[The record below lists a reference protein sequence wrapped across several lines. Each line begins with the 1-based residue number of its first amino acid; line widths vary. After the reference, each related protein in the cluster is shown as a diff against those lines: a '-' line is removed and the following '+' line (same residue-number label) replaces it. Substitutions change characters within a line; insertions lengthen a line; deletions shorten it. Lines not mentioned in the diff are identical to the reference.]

1 MMAFALMAMLPM
13 FGWSQDNREAIMRNR
28 LAGQESRTWTWNTEA
43 PYGYVW
49 GNMGYH
55 GAPGHSVAFDGEGL
69 WWGVSSEEDFLGQL
83 PYQSDTHVPTG
94 EESMKATMTF
104 YADGFICSNDA
115 QGNRIRQG
123 LWSIVPND
131 DINDD
136 MKEGDLNTSAGS
148 ILFPF
153 AINRG
158 GEKPTH
164 FEILSLTNSTLT
176 LCYAEAGQGEWGEA
190 TFWQFKA
197 QDEGNSDYTCTVDG
211 ICYEVL
217 SERNRTCQ
225 VIYSKPN
232 PSLTVVNIASEVTI
246 GGKSYAVTRIDGA
259 AFAKWGN
266 IQSVTIPESVTE
278 IGSRAFS
285 GSSLQSIT
293 LPNSITEIKD
303 GTFMDCSNLSA
314 VTLRN
319 NLKTIGA
326 DAFSRCS
333 SLTEITLPAS
343 LTTVGKGA
351 FDRCWKLN
359 KFVVASGNPTFKSFS
374 GVIYDP
380 SLTKLLLCPPG
391 RTGFDVPEDIIEIG
405 MGAFYGSAL
414 KTVNLPS
421 GLQRIG
427 DDAFSGC
434 SELQA
439 IDIPASVTE
448 LGVGAFWACT
458 SLTEVEI
465 PEGVE
470 TLNKT
475 FGGCS
480 NLRSVVL
487 PESLIELYDQ
497 CFYNCTSLES
507 ITLPASVRVMDGW
520 GIFYECTQMKTINC
534 WIEQPI
540 NIDVLSTLSG
550 IDSQSTLYVPYQS
563 LYAYNQ
569 SAWNVFLIR
578 ALPETVPNDTHST
591 FYYTTNDGSPLSLY
605 TDRTLFIDP
614 TGQPLQVLSHTQQS
628 DGSWAIELSGIA
640 FGIADNAFY
649 NQYNLKTVALPA
661 SIVEIGKSAFSF
673 CDLSDI
679 NIPEGVFK
687 LQDEALRGN
696 NFESLTLPQSL
707 QNIEYGA
714 LANCH
719 NLRSLDIPAHVQR
732 IDEQWDLTALETI
745 TVGKDNHHFRS
756 PNQSNVI
763 ITNYDKVILG
773 CRNSVIPEGVTA
785 IGTDAFAYCPLTSIT
800 LPESLEHI
808 YSDAFYNCHEL
819 TSIHIPKN
827 VQRMYAAF
835 TSCDRLNSITVD
847 LQNPYFDSR
856 EDCNAIIETA
866 TNTLVQGC
874 STTVIPAS
882 VTTIGDYAYYG
893 QSGLTY
899 ILIPNTVTSIGYRA
913 FAFSGLTSITI
924 PYGLQTIEAYAFSVC
939 NNLERINLP
948 SSIERIGQNAFG
960 GDNYN
965 HLFTTQHF
973 YWYTDKLPK
982 LDGDIFSQWNWHT
995 FHVPADRVDYFWDAF
1010 ANLYQYSVEP
1020 LPSDLEIQDDATT
1033 FEHPYEVEYSTV
1045 SYIRQFN
1052 STNWQALYVPFELT
1066 YDNWSDSFE
1075 VARINNFH
1083 QYDLDHD
1090 GKADE
1095 TVMEAFVV
1103 KDGRI
1108 KANYPYLIRAKEVG
1122 EKTLNLGEAVVKPAE
1137 ELGYQCAS
1145 MDHRYTFHGT
1155 YHQIPGETMYSQGYY
1170 AMGGGNLI
1178 TAEDDAAGLG
1188 AFRWYL
1194 DITDLD
1200 GSKLSLQ
1207 KATLRIVG
1215 EESESGIDTIGYESE
1230 WSTPTPVGIDGR
1242 LLQSPRG
1249 IFIMNG
1255 QKMLKY

>member
-1 MMAFALMAMLPM
+1 
-13 FGWSQDNREAIMRNR
+13 MRNR

-55 GAPGHSVAFDGEGL
+55 GAPAHSVASDGDGL
-69 WWGVSSEEDFLGQL
+69 WWGVSSEEGFLDQL
-83 PYQSDTHVPTG
+83 HQSDTHIPTG
-94 EESMKATMTF
+94 EESMDATMTF

-123 LWSIVPND
+123 QWSIVPND

-136 MKEGDLNTSAGS
+136 MKEGDLNTTAGS

-153 AINRG
+153 AINRE
-158 GEKPTH
+158 GEKPKH

-176 LCYAEAGQGEWGEA
+176 LCYADAGLGEWGEA

-197 QDEGNSDYTCTVDG
+197 LDEGNSDYLCTVDG

-225 VIYSKPN
+225 VVYSKPD
-232 PSLTVVNIASEVTI
+232 PSLTEVNIASEVTI
-246 GGKSYAVTRIDGA
+246 SGKSYAVTRIDGA
-259 AFAKWGN
+259 AFAKWVN

-314 VTLRN
+314 ITLHN
-319 NLKTIGA
+319 DLKTIGA

-343 LTTVGKGA
+343 LTTVGKRA
-351 FDRCWKLN
+351 FDHCWKLN
-359 KFVVASGNPTFKSFS
+359 KFVVASGNPTFRSFS
-374 GVIYDP
+374 GVVYDP

-391 RTGFDVPEDIIEIG
+391 RTSFEVPEDIIEIG
-405 MGAFYGSAL
+405 KGAFYGSAL

-448 LGVGAFWACT
+448 LGVGAFWACS

-470 TLNKT
+470 TLNKI
-475 FGGCS
+475 FGDCS
-480 NLRSVVL
+480 SLSSVVL
-487 PESLIELYDQ
+487 PESVIELYDQ

-507 ITLPASVRVMDGW
+507 ITLPASIRVMTGW
-520 GIFYECTQMKTINC
+520 GICYGCTQMKTINC

-540 NIDVLSTLSG
+540 NIDVQSTFID

-563 LYAYNQ
+563 LTAYNQ
-569 SAWNVFLIR
+569 SAWSELPIR
-578 ALPETVPNDTHST
+578 ALPETVPNDIHST
-591 FYYTTNDGSPLSLY
+591 FYYTTEDGSQLSLY
-605 TDRTLFIDP
+605 TDRTLFYDP
-614 TGQPLQVLSHTQQS
+614 TGEPLEVLSHIQQS

-640 FGIADNAFY
+640 YGIADNAFY
-649 NQYNLKTVALPA
+649 CQSELKTVALP
-661 SIVEIGKSAFSF
+661 STIVEIGYEAFGI
-673 CDLSDI
+673 CHLSDI
-679 NIPEGVFK
+679 NIPEGVVK
-687 LQDEALRGN
+687 LQISSLSDN
-696 NFESLTLPQSL
+696 DFESLTLPQSL
-707 QNIEYGA
+707 RSIETRA
-714 LANCH
+714 LDNCH

-732 IDEQWDLTALETI
+732 VAEQWGLTALETI
-745 TVGKDNHHFRS
+745 TVDKENHHFRS
-756 PNQSNVI
+756 PHQSNVI
-763 ITNYDKVILG
+763 INNDNSVILG
-773 CRNSVIPEGVTA
+773 CRNSVIPEGVTV
-785 IGTDAFAYCPLTSIT
+785 IGSYAFASCPLTSIT
-800 LPESLEHI
+800 LPESLERI
-808 YSDAFYNCHEL
+808 YSNAFYNCQEL
-819 TSIHIPKN
+819 TSISIPKN
-827 VQRMYAAF
+827 VRWLDVAF
-835 TSCDRLNSITVD
+835 TRCDQLRSITVD

-874 STTVIPAS
+874 PATVIPAS
-882 VTTIGDYAYYG
+882 VTAIGSDAFYR
-893 QSGLTY
+893 QSGLTS
-899 ILIPNTVTSIGYRA
+899 IQIPNTVTSIGYRA
-913 FAFSGLTSITI
+913 FANSGLTSVTI
-924 PYGLQTIEAYAFSVC
+924 PYGLLTIDTNAFSDC
-939 NNLERINLP
+939 DNLERINLP
-948 SSIERIGQNAFG
+948 SSIEWIGHNAF
-960 GDNYN
+960 YSFKIL
-965 HLFTTQHF
+965 HI
-973 YWYTDKLPK
+973 YWYTDQLPE
-982 LDGDIFSQWNWHT
+982 LYGWSISPWSWQT
-995 FHVPADRVDYFWDAF
+995 LHVPADRVDYFRNAF
-1010 ANLYQYSVEP
+1010 PTNLYHLTYVEP
-1020 LPSDLEIQDDATT
+1020 LPSDLELQDDATT
-1033 FEHPYEVEYSTV
+1033 FEHPYEVEYNMV
-1045 SYIRQFN
+1045 SYTRQFN
-1052 STNWQALYVPFELT
+1052 STNWQALYVPFELN
-1066 YDNWSDSFE
+1066 YDDWSDDFE

-1103 KDGRI
+1103 KDGWI

-1122 EKTLNLGEAVVKPAE
+1122 EKTLNLSEAVVMPAE

-1155 YHQIPGETMYSQGYY
+1155 YHQIPGETMYGQGYY

-1200 GSKLSLQ
+1200 GNKLSPLR
-1207 KATLRIVG
+1207 ASLRIIG
-1215 EESESGIDTIGYESE
+1215 EESENGIDTIGYEPE
-1230 WSTPTPVGIDGR
+1230 WSTHTPVGIDGR
-1242 LLQSPRG
+1242 LLQSSRG
-1249 IFIMNG
+1249 MFIMNG